1 MGNQLV
7 EGWDKFWGTVSTP
20 GMNTLMMIAG
30 GAIMA
35 WFLLKW
41 IWAKSRGG
49 GGGGGNVLQGF
60 PWWPMA
66 VGLLLTAP
74 TLLIPMVLRLVQSI
88 IKIVDQILTFAAQT
102 LG

>member
-7 EGWDKFWGTVSTP
+7 EGWDKFWGAVSTP
-20 GMNTLMMIAG
+20 GINTLLMVAG

-35 WFLLKW
+35 FFLVKWFW
-41 IWAKSRGG
+41 QKSRGG
-49 GGGGGNVLQGF
+49 GGGGNALAGF

-74 TLLIPMVLRLVQSI
+74 TFLIPMVLRLVQALI
-88 IKIVDQILTFAAQT
+88 GVVDQIMKYITQT